1 MRELGGVPVFP
12 PKGVLAFIQLCFM
25 NLKKVF
31 SVLVLTLGV
40 LAGTSSGVFA
50 AMPSPEEFQRW
61 KVAAQ
66 KGEAWAQYNLGLCY
80 QKGIYFIEDKAE
92 GFKWLE
98 KAAEQEFP
106 PAMVDLA
113 NCYESG
119 NGVKQDKA
127 LAISWLKRVAN
138 LGHVKTQYLLG
149 MRYFKGE
156 GVPVDKAEAFR
167 WFAKTAEKGVLPAK
181 FYLAYCYMQG
191 EGCEPDSKK
200 ALELFKEAA
209 KGGLPAAQYN
219 LGLCYYNGTGVEIDE
234 DEAED
239 WFEKAAESG
248 MAKAQYYYAR
258 CLLGDDDE
266 DAVEWL
272 KKAAAQ
278 NVVAAQY
285 ELGKCY
291 AKGVGTEQN
300 VGFAIQ
306 HLEKA
311 VESGHEDAQIYLG
324 VCLHRR
330 NLNDDAARAFALFQ
344 KSASRGNA
352 EAQYLLGMCYLD
364 GNGVA
369 KNAKTAET
377 WLEKSS
383 RGNFAKATEQL
394 ALMRTPPKPAVVATK
409 SENVAVGVSVAF
421 PSSVEN
427 AANPIVAEAVLD
439 SVDTDIPHNPRTN
452 RPIFVC
458 AIANEDYA
466 KEQDVPFAQNDGEIF
481 VKYAEKTLGV
491 APKRIRFVKNAT
503 LAQIYESVRWL
514 TLRAKHNPNAELIF
528 YYAGHGAPAAGD
540 KEDVY
545 LIPSDSSAEM
555 ADYIGV
561 SLKRIY
567 NEFGKCGAAHVTVFL
582 DACFSGMGRD
592 NRVLASARGVRV
604 ASEPLSP
611 LGKTIVFAAASGSQ
625 TAHWLK
631 EKQHGIFT
639 YCLLEKLRETK
650 GKISYRELGEYLR
663 TRVPQLALD
672 YADNEQ
678 VPACLI
684 SSDIAE
690 TDILER
696 KIVK

>member
-1 MRELGGVPVFP
+1 
-12 PKGVLAFIQLCFM
+12 M

-31 SVLVLTLGV
+31 SVLALSLGV
-40 LAGTSSGVFA
+40 LAGTSSSVFA

-61 KVAAQ
+61 KAAAL

-80 QKGIYFIEDKAE
+80 QKGIYFMEDKAE
-92 GFKWLE
+92 GFVWLK

-113 NCYESG
+113 NCYENG
-119 NGVKQDKA
+119 TGVKPDKGA
-127 LAISWLKRVAN
+127 AILWLKRVAN

-167 WFAKTAEKGVLPAK
+167 WFTKAAEKGALPAK

-191 EGCEPDSKK
+191 EGCELDPKK

-209 KGGLPAAQYN
+209 QGGLAAAQYN
-219 LGLCYYNGTGVEIDE
+219 LGLCYYKGTGVEIDE

-248 MAKAQYYYAR
+248 MAQAQYYYAR

-266 DAVEWL
+266 EAVEWL
-272 KKAAAQ
+272 KKAASQ
-278 NVVAAQY
+278 NVTAAQY

-291 AKGVGTEQN
+291 AKGIGTEQS

-311 VESGHEDAQIYLG
+311 VEAGHEDAQIYLG
-324 VCLHRR
+324 VCLRRR

-344 KSASRGNA
+344 QSASRGNA
-352 EAQYLLGMCYLD
+352 EAQYLLGMCYLN

-383 RGNFAKATEQL
+383 RGNFARATEQL
-394 ALMRTPPKPAVVATK
+394 ALMRTPLKPAVVATKPVVVATK
-409 SENVAVGVSVAF
+409 SENVAAKSGIVLPSSSMVVSAKPKISPVAGTASVAAGA
-421 PSSVEN
+421 SGL
-427 AANPIVAEAVLD
+427 ALG
-439 SVDTDIPHNPRTN
+439 SVDTDIPHNPRAN

-458 AIANEDYA
+458 AIANEDYSY
-466 KEQDVPFAQNDGEIF
+466 EQDVPFAQNDGEIF

-491 APKRIRFVKNAT
+491 DPKRIRFVKNAT
-503 LAQIYESVRWL
+503 LAQVYESVRWL
-514 TLRAKHNPNAELIF
+514 TRRAKHYPNAELIF

-540 KEDVY
+540 EENVY
-545 LIPSDSSAEM
+545 LIPSDSSAEN
-555 ADYIGV
+555 ASFAGV

-567 NEFGKCGAAHVTVFL
+567 DEFGKCGAAHVTVFL

-592 NRVLASARGVRV
+592 NKVLASARGVRV
-604 ASEPLSP
+604 AAEPLSP

-650 GKISYRELGEYLR
+650 GKVSYRELGDYLR
-663 TRVPQLALD
+663 RRVPQLALD
-672 YADNEQ
+672 YTDNEQ

-684 SSDIAE
+684 SSDIAD

>member
-1 MRELGGVPVFP
+1 
-12 PKGVLAFIQLCFM
+12 M
-25 NLKKVF
+25 NLKKVV
-31 SVLVLTLGV
+31 SGLVLTLGV
-40 LAGTSSGVFA
+40 LAGTSSSVLA
-50 AMPSPEEFQRW
+50 SMPSPEEFQRW
-61 KVAAQ
+61 KSAAL

-80 QKGIYFIEDKAE
+80 QKGIYFMEDKAE
-92 GFKWLE
+92 GIKWLT
-98 KAAEQEFP
+98 KAADQEFP

-119 NGVKQDKA
+119 NGVAQDKA
-127 LAISWLKRVAN
+127 LALDWLKRVAN

-149 MRYFKGE
+149 VRYFKGE
-156 GVPVDKAEAFR
+156 GVSVDKAEAFR
-167 WFAKTAEKGVLPAK
+167 WFTKAAEKGALPAK

-191 EGCEPDSKK
+191 EGCELDPKK
-200 ALELFKEAA
+200 ALELFREAA
-209 KGGLPAAQYN
+209 EGGLPAAQYN
-219 LGLCYYNGTGVEIDE
+219 LGLCYYKGTGVEIDE
-234 DEAED
+234 DEAES
-239 WFEKAAESG
+239 WFEKAAEGG
-248 MAKAQYYYAR
+248 MGQAQYYYAR

-266 DAVEWL
+266 EAVEWL
-272 KKAAAQ
+272 KKAASQ
-278 NVVAAQY
+278 NVTAAQF

-291 AKGVGTEQN
+291 AKGIGTEQSI
-300 VGFAIQ
+300 GFAIQ
-306 HLEKA
+306 HLGKA
-311 VESGHEDAQIYLG
+311 VEGGHEDAQIYLG
-324 VCLHRR
+324 VCLRRR
-330 NLNDDAARAFALFQ
+330 NLNDDAAQAFSLFQ
-344 KSASRGNA
+344 KAASRGNA

-364 GNGVA
+364 GIGVA
-369 KNAKTAET
+369 KNTKTAET

-383 RGNFAKATEQL
+383 RGNFARAREQL
-394 ALMRTPPKPAVVATK
+394 ALMRKPPKPAVVAKK
-409 SENVAVGVSVAF
+409 SENVSAKSGIVLPSSSMVVAAKPKISPVAAATVSVAAGTAGL
-421 PSSVEN
+421 S
-427 AANPIVAEAVLD
+427 LG
-439 SVDTDIPHNPRTN
+439 SVDTDIPHNPRTK

-466 KEQDVPFAQNDGEIF
+466 YEQDVPFAQNDGEIF

-491 APKRIRFVKNAT
+491 DPKKIRFVKNAT

-514 TLRAKHNPNAELIF
+514 TVRAKHYPNAELIF

-540 KEDVY
+540 EENVY
-545 LIPSDSSAEM
+545 LIPADSTAEN
-555 ADYIGV
+555 ANFAGV
-561 SLKRIY
+561 SLKRVY
-567 NEFGKCGAAHVTVFL
+567 DEFGKCGAAHVTVFL

-631 EKQHGIFT
+631 EKRHGIFT

-672 YADNEQ
+672 YTDNEQ

-684 SSDIAE
+684 SSDIADS
-690 TDILER
+690 DILER